1 MALLQQENEQETC
14 PPAFGMICGTRT
26 VTLGN
31 GETVAMV
38 PKLMTEDEIA
48 RAGNH
53 PMLKGKTR
61 FTCRNPG
68 LGRDGNKRTIIDRL
82 NVRKMEKPL
91 FSDSVGRLSGP
102 HVYDRFWL
110 NFDSGNFSVG
120 RYGNPEPFFNWLD
133 PNPLEFR
140 SIGLMT
146 WWGSTGRWKFHSF
159 C

>member
-1 MALLQQENEQETC
+1 MTSLDFEVSTDKAPHIALT
-14 PPAFGMICGTRT
+14 M
-26 VTLGN
+26 
-31 GETVAMV
+31 
-38 PKLMTEDEIA
+38 
-48 RAGNH
+48 
-53 PMLKGKTR
+53 
-61 FTCRNPG
+61 NPSQTNIHEYVIG

-91 FSDSVGRLSGP
+91 FSDSVGRISGP